1 MKQLY
6 KGQGTVPKPELSS
19 KKCRIFYNH
28 YQKLLNVKTCQGSHN
43 DWFIDLISRGQSCAK
58 LISLTHKRL
67 QCIQHSFRRS
77 VTLTTFATANT
88 VNMDI
93 QTLLNNLHEELSCSV
108 CMCKYTDPKQLPCLH
123 SFCLHCLNG
132 IQRTSGRRDKIACPE
147 CRHEFNVPD
156 NGNLNALPTN
166 FRINSLVDVLA
177 IKECCTTGVKC
188 GNCDER
194 TKQSHYC
201 FQCYAFWCEEC
212 IGLHNR
218 MKANKDHYALALEDF
233 QDQDFENILKRPEYC
248 AMPGHEKKKIKLFCK
263 ICKVAICNACA
274 FTDHDGHGKI
284 LLEQAANERKLR
296 VKSAIESQRKRAQTK
311 RTKIT
316 KLDESLSEVQE
327 QAARVKRN
335 VQEYADRIH
344 AAIEAKKLE
353 IFDDVERRTKTSLEE
368 IEKQKKGIE
377 EQATRYESEIEH
389 SETLVKRSTSAQVMQ
404 PNELMDKILKEEN
417 YQDDS
422 DRDDDFFQ
430 EFDFVEN
437 HKLFDLVSV
446 EQIGSL
452 KERQTRAQQSRA
464 DGKGISE
471 AIVGLEAQLVVTT
484 RNKKCQQCYD
494 NNDFVT
500 LEISNRQGDNCAAE
514 VQVQDNKDG
523 SYKIKYFAQET
534 GTCSASVKVNGEHIR
549 GSPFEVQVK
558 PRQFRPVLSFGEQ
571 ILKNP
576 WGVAVNEQDEIAVS
590 DIGNHKIHLFK
601 SDGTHTKSFGGE
613 GTQQGEFKRPVGIA
627 FHRNN
632 IIVAEQHNHRVQ
644 QISKQ
649 GQYLSHCGEKGSL
662 DRQLN
667 HPCGLSIDS
676 DDNIL
681 VADYFNEL
689 IKIFSAGGQ
698 FLSKIGK
705 EGDFMKPWH
714 CIQHDNYL
722 IVSDSGDHC
731 VKLFDRKGNFL
742 YKFGKKGNADREFN
756 TPHCLSMDKAG
767 HLMVCDSLNHRIQ
780 VFDLSGKFVAK
791 FGTKGRGMGE
801 FDRPVSVA
809 VLSDGKIVVS
819 DFGNSR
825 IQIFE

>member
-1 MKQLY
+1 
-6 KGQGTVPKPELSS
+6 
-19 KKCRIFYNH
+19 
-28 YQKLLNVKTCQGSHN
+28 
-43 DWFIDLISRGQSCAK
+43 
-58 LISLTHKRL
+58 
-67 QCIQHSFRRS
+67 
-77 VTLTTFATANT
+77 
-88 VNMDI
+88 MDI

-108 CMCKYTDPKQLPCLH
+108 CMSKYTDPKQLPCLH
-123 SFCLHCLNG
+123 SFCLYCLNG

-147 CRHEFNVPD
+147 CRQEFNVPD
-156 NGNLNALPTN
+156 NGNLAALPTN
-166 FRINSLVDVLA
+166 FRINSLLDVLA
-177 IKECCTTGVKC
+177 IKECSTTGVKC

-212 IGLHNR
+212 SGLHNR

-327 QAARVKRN
+327 QAAHVKRN

-353 IFDDVERRTKTSLEE
+353 IFDDVERRTKTSLQE

-389 SETLVKRSTSAQVMQ
+389 SETLLKRSTSAQLMQ

-417 YQDDS
+417 YQEES

-430 EFDFVEN
+430 EFYFVKN
-437 HKLFDLVSV
+437 HKLLDLVSV

-452 KERQTRAQQSRA
+452 KEMQTRAQQSSA

-484 RNKKCQQCYD
+484 RNKECQQCYD
-494 NNDFVT
+494 NNDCIT
-500 LEISNRQGDNCAAE
+500 LEVRNREGDNCAAE

-523 SYKIKYFAQET
+523 TYKIKYFAKET

-558 PRQFRPVLSFGEQ
+558 PRQFRPVLSFGQQ
-571 ILKNP
+571 ILKCP

-590 DIGNHKIHLFK
+590 DVGNHKIHLFK
-601 SDGTHTKSFGGE
+601 SNGTHIKSFGGQ
-613 GTQQGEFKRPVGIA
+613 GGHGEFGWPSGTAYRGD
-627 FHRNN
+627 N
-632 IIVAEQHNHRVQ
+632 IIVAEQKNHRVQ
-644 QISKQ
+644 VLSRQ
-649 GQYLSHCGEKGSL
+649 GEYLRHFGGKGSL
-662 DRQLN
+662 DHQLDS
-667 HPCGLSIDS
+667 PTGLSIDS
-676 DDNIL
+676 DGNII
-681 VADYFNEL
+681 VADRRNKL
-689 IKIFSAGGQ
+689 IKFFSADGQ
-698 FLSKIGK
+698 FLNKLGT
-705 EGDFMKPWH
+705 EGSFTEPFH
-714 CIQHDNYL
+714 CIQHGNYL
-722 IVSDSGDHC
+722 IVSNRGDHS
-731 VKLFDRKGNFL
+731 VKCFDRRGNFL
-742 YKFGKKGNADREFN
+742 YKFGKEGNADGEFN
-756 TPHCLSMDKAG
+756 NPACLSKDKAG
-767 HLMVCDSLNHRIQ
+767 HLMVCDTLNHRIQ
-780 VFDLSGKFVAK
+780 VFDVSGKFVAK
-791 FGTKGRGMGE
+791 FGTKGSGMGE
-801 FDRPVSVA
+801 FVKPLSVA
-809 VLSDGKIVVS
+809 GLSDGKIVVS
-819 DFGNSR
+819 DYRNSR

>member
-1 MKQLY
+1 
-6 KGQGTVPKPELSS
+6 
-19 KKCRIFYNH
+19 
-28 YQKLLNVKTCQGSHN
+28 
-43 DWFIDLISRGQSCAK
+43 
-58 LISLTHKRL
+58 
-67 QCIQHSFRRS
+67 
-77 VTLTTFATANT
+77 
-88 VNMDI
+88 MDI
-93 QTLLNNLHEELSCSV
+93 RTLLNNFHEEVSCSV
-108 CMCKYTDPKQLPCLH
+108 CMCNYTDPKQLPCLH

-147 CRHEFNVPD
+147 CRQEFNVPD
-156 NGNLNALPTN
+156 NGNLAALPTN
-166 FRINSLVDVLA
+166 FRINSLLDVLA
-177 IKECCTTGVKC
+177 IKECSTTGVKC
-188 GNCDER
+188 GNCDKRSKEN
-194 TKQSHYC
+194 HYC
-201 FQCYAFWCEEC
+201 FQCCEFWCGEC
-212 IGLHNR
+212 ITFHNR

-233 QDQDFENILKRPEYC
+233 QDHDFENILKRPTFC
-248 AMPGHEKKKIKLFCK
+248 AIPGHEKKEIEFFCN
-263 ICKVAICNACA
+263 ICEVAICNACA
-274 FTDHDGHGKI
+274 LTNHDGHEKI

-311 RTKIT
+311 RSKIT

-335 VQEYADRIH
+335 VQEFADSIITT
-344 AAIEAKKLE
+344 IEAKKQE
-353 IFDDVERRTKTSLEE
+353 IFDDVERRTKASLQE
-368 IEKQKKGIE
+368 IGKQKEEFE
-377 EQATRYESEIEH
+377 EQARRHDSEIENT
-389 SETLVKRSTSAQVMQ
+389 ETLLKRSTSAQLMQ

-430 EFDFVEN
+430 EFYFVEN

-494 NNDFVT
+494 DNDCVA
-500 LEISNRQGDNCAAE
+500 LEISNGQGENCVAE

-523 SYKIKYFAQET
+523 SYKIKYFAKET

-571 ILKNP
+571 ILKEP

-590 DIGNHKIHLFK
+590 DVDNHKIHLFK
-601 SDGTHTKSFGGE
+601 SDGTHIRSFGGKGAE
-613 GTQQGEFKRPVGIA
+613 HGQLNSPSGTVYHGD
-627 FHRNN
+627 N
-632 IIVAEQHNHRVQ
+632 IIVAEQVNHRVQ
-644 QISKQ
+644 VLSRQ
-649 GQYLSHCGEKGSL
+649 GGYLRHFGREGSL
-662 DRQLN
+662 DHQLDS
-667 HPCGLSIDS
+667 PTGLSIDS
-676 DDNIL
+676 DCNIIVPDKL
-681 VADYFNEL
+681 NKL
-689 IKIFSAGGQ
+689 IKIFSTDGQ
-698 FLSKIGK
+698 FLNKLGT
-705 EGDFMKPWH
+705 EGSFTKPFH

-722 IVSDSGDHC
+722 IVSDNGDHS
-731 VKLFDRKGNFL
+731 VKILDKKGNFL
-742 YKFGKKGNADREFN
+742 YKFGKQGNADGEYNEPF
-756 TPHCLSMDKAG
+756 CLSVDKAG
-767 HLMVCDSLNHRIQ
+767 HLLVCDSENHRIQ

-791 FGTKGRGMGE
+791 FGSKGSGIGK
-801 FDRPVSVA
+801 FKAPISAA

-819 DFGNSR
+819 DNRNGR

>member
-1 MKQLY
+1 
-6 KGQGTVPKPELSS
+6 
-19 KKCRIFYNH
+19 
-28 YQKLLNVKTCQGSHN
+28 
-43 DWFIDLISRGQSCAK
+43 
-58 LISLTHKRL
+58 
-67 QCIQHSFRRS
+67 
-77 VTLTTFATANT
+77 
-88 VNMDI
+88 MDI
-93 QTLLNNLHEELSCSV
+93 QTLLNNLHEEVSCSV

-147 CRHEFNVPD
+147 CRQEFNVPD
-156 NGNLNALPTN
+156 NGNLAALPTN
-166 FRINSLVDVLA
+166 FRINSLLDVLA
-177 IKECCTTGVKC
+177 IKECNTTGVKC

-201 FQCYAFWCEEC
+201 FQCCAFWCEEC

-218 MKANKDHYALALEDF
+218 IKANKDHYALALEDF
-233 QDQDFENILKRPEYC
+233 QDQDFENILKRPEC
-248 AMPGHEKKKIKLFCK
+248 CPIPGHEKKEIEFFCN

-274 FTDHDGHGKI
+274 LTNHDGHGKI

-311 RTKIT
+311 RSKIT

-335 VQEYADRIH
+335 VQELADSIITT
-344 AAIEAKKLE
+344 IEAKKQE
-353 IFDDVERRTKTSLEE
+353 IFDDVERRTKASLQE
-368 IEKQKKGIE
+368 IGKQKEEFE
-377 EQATRYESEIEH
+377 EQARRHESEIENT
-389 SETLVKRSTSAQVMQ
+389 ETLLKRSTSAQLMQ
-404 PNELMDKILKEEN
+404 PNELMDKLLKEEN

-430 EFDFVEN
+430 EFYFVEN

-484 RNKKCQQCYD
+484 RNKECQPCYD
-494 NNDFVT
+494 NNDCVT

-523 SYKIKYFAQET
+523 TYKIKYFAKET

-571 ILKNP
+571 IVKYP

-590 DIGNHKIHLFK
+590 DTGNLKIHLFK
-601 SDGTHTKSFGGE
+601 SDGSHIKSFGE
-613 GTQQGEFKRPVGIA
+613 QGAKHGKFDWPCGIV
-627 FHRNN
+627 FHSTN
-632 IIVAEQHNHRVQ
+632 IIVAEQSENCRIQ
-644 QISKQ
+644 ELSRQ
-649 GQYLSHCGEKGSL
+649 GEYLSHFGVEGSL
-662 DRQLN
+662 DHQLN
-667 HPCGLSIDS
+667 YPAGLSIDS
-676 DDNIL
+676 DGNII
-681 VADYFNEL
+681 VADKGNKL
-689 IKIFSAGGQ
+689 IKIFSTDGQ
-698 FLSKIGK
+698 FLNKLGT
-705 EGDFMKPWH
+705 EGSFIEPYH

-722 IVSDSGDHC
+722 IVSDSGDHSLKC
-731 VKLFDRKGNFL
+731 FDRKGNFL
-742 YKFGKKGNADREFN
+742 HKFGKKGNANWEFN
-756 TPHCLSMDKAG
+756 EPCCLSMNKAG
-767 HLMVCDSLNHRIQ
+767 HLMVCDSENHRVQ

-791 FGTKGRGMGE
+791 FGTEGSGMGE
-801 FDRPVSVA
+801 FDVPVSAA
-809 VLSDGKIVVS
+809 VLRDGKIVVS
-819 DFGNSR
+819 DLNNSG